1 LLRTLTPLT
10 FSDGGAACP
19 APRNRKVGGERVNRR
34 GSKKVKRKKKSPL
47 DDLKV
52 EVAEELGLMD
62 KVHEMGWAELT
73 AAESGRIGGIMTRRL
88 RELGPVPKPPSGD
101 TSGG

>member
-1 LLRTLTPLT
+1 M
-10 FSDGGAACP
+10 
-19 APRNRKVGGERVNRR
+19 NRR
-34 GSKKVKRKKKSPL
+34 GSKKVRREKKGPL

-88 RELGPVPKPPSGD
+88 RGSRTVPKPPSGD